1 MSRFTPGQ
9 SGNPKGRPKGSKNL
23 AAQILA
29 AANAA
34 SNGQDLTRL
43 QAIILAAFDKAATG
57 DQRAAQLVIDRVD
70 RAEAALKDAVGRGAV
85 FTDADREA
93 VAEIH
98 RRLNL
103 SSSAGEDN
111 AEPGVR
117 PGAADGVSA

>member
-34 SNGQDLTRL
+34 SNEQDLTRI

-70 RAEAALKDAVGRGAV
+70 RAEAVLKDAVGRGSA
-85 FTDADREA
+85 FTEADRE
-93 VAEIH
+93 VLAEIH
-98 RRLNL
+98 RRLNVV
-103 SSSAGEDN
+103 SPAGE
-111 AEPGVR
+111 GQS
-117 PGAADGVSA
+117 AASG